1 MAARR
6 PNTVTPPA
14 SVRDAAQRETTV
26 VRSYL
31 EGLRSARPKRGR
43 QRTVE
48 SVQRR
53 LDEIESSKPNADVI
67 GELKLAQEKLDL
79 ISELAAL
86 RTAVDISARA
96 ALIADARPAYDALH
110 ANGLL
115 HDRVGHVLSSQ
126 AFALNL
132 LAPLTTDSWTAIA
145 RHHLGVLD

>member
-6 PNTVTPPA
+6 PNTVTTPT
-14 SVRDAAQRETTV
+14 SDRGAAQRETAV

-53 LDEIESSKPNADVI
+53 LDEIESQGPNAEVI

-86 RTAVDISARA
+86 RTADDISALEAQFITVAKTYSVRTGVSYA
-96 ALIADARPAYDALH
+96 AWRTVGVPAATLK
-110 ANGLL
+110 AAGV
-115 HDRVGHVLSSQ
+115 VG
-126 AFALNL
+126 
-132 LAPLTTDSWTAIA
+132 
-145 RHHLGVLD
+145 